1 MRKLLFKDLSD
12 WEIQLHRDE
21 CNGGKM
27 DVNYYLES
35 SRKFK
40 HKLSD
45 ISDAMEMK
53 MKTVN
58 LTVLIN
64 ELRSG
69 GVLTDCVLVVN
80 VCMSCLSVPLLR
92 KFIH

>member
-64 ELRSG
+64 
-69 GVLTDCVLVVN
+69 
-80 VCMSCLSVPLLR
+80 
-92 KFIH
+92 

>member
-1 MRKLLFKDLSD
+1 
-12 WEIQLHRDE
+12 
-21 CNGGKM
+21 M

-69 GVLTDCVLVVN
+69 GVLTECVLVVN
-80 VCMSCLSVPLLR
+80 ACMSCLSLPLLR